1 MSANE
6 EGKAPHPMKGKTA
19 HRIPEERYVAARI
32 LYETTPGAT
41 FKSIAAETGIS
52 WRGLEERSKKDGGWA
67 KRSLLPPSG
76 MNEAAQQVADRYTGK
91 LADYGDD
98 ITAEQKQAAVV
109 ETAAEVAIDMR
120 AQLLDRHRKEWGA
133 IRQLVYRNLKAGEFN
148 GQCKL
153 AKISAETLQI
163 VQSNER
169 KAYGLDK
176 GGDGDTSVTVV
187 IDRGDA

>member
-76 MNEAAQQVADRYTGK
+76 MNEAAQQVADRYTRK

-98 ITAEQKQAAVV
+98 ITAEHKKAAVV

-120 AQLLDRHRKEWGA
+120 AQLLDRHRKEWSA
-133 IRQLVYRNLKAGEFN
+133 IRQLVYRNLRAGEFN
-148 GQCKL
+148 DQCKL

>member
-1 MSANE
+1 MPDNE

-76 MNEAAQQVADRYTGK
+76 MNEAAQQVADRYTG
-91 LADYGDD
+91 
-98 ITAEQKQAAVV
+98 
-109 ETAAEVAIDMR
+109 
-120 AQLLDRHRKEWGA
+120 
-133 IRQLVYRNLKAGEFN
+133 
-148 GQCKL
+148 
-153 AKISAETLQI
+153 
-163 VQSNER
+163 
-169 KAYGLDK
+169 
-176 GGDGDTSVTVV
+176 
-187 IDRGDA
+187 

>member
-1 MSANE
+1 MSDNE

-41 FKSIAAETGIS
+41 FRSIAAETGIS

-98 ITAEQKQAAVV
+98 ITAEHKQAAVV

-133 IRQLVYRNLKAGEFN
+133 IRQLVYRNLKAGAF
-148 GQCKL
+148 GDQCKL

>member
-98 ITAEQKQAAVV
+98 ITAEHKQAAVV

-120 AQLLDRHRKEWGA
+120 AQLLDRHRKEWSA
-133 IRQLVYRNLKAGEFN
+133 IRQLVYRNLRAGEFSD
-148 GQCKL
+148 QCKL

-187 IDRGDA
+187 IDRGVA

>member
-91 LADYGDD
+91 LAAYGDD
-98 ITAEQKQAAVV
+98 ITAEHKQAAVA

-120 AQLLDRHRKEWGA
+120 AQLLDRHRREWGA

-176 GGDGDTSVTVV
+176 GGDGNTSVTVV
-187 IDRGDA
+187 INRGDA

>member
-98 ITAEQKQAAVV
+98 ITAEHKKAAVV

-120 AQLLDRHRKEWGA
+120 AQLLDRHRKEWSA
-133 IRQLVYRNLKAGEFN
+133 IRQLVYRNLRAGEFN
-148 GQCKL
+148 DQCKL

>member
-1 MSANE
+1 MPDNE

-98 ITAEQKQAAVV
+98 ITAEHKQAAVV

-120 AQLLDRHRKEWGA
+120 AQLLDRHRKEWSA
-133 IRQLVYRNLKAGEFN
+133 IRQLVYRNLKAGAFN
-148 GQCKL
+148 DQCKL